1 MKLQNKTKRTITLN
15 LDHDVVCTE
24 GEEGKCLCSSY
35 VHQAREHDPRT
46 GDIGIR
52 ESERRV
58 CASVHIMPGAVTDE
72 LPKTVLDLPAVKKAM
87 KMRTPALIEAAAE

>member
-24 GEEGKCLCSSY
+24 GEGGKCLCSSY
-35 VHQAREHDPRT
+35 LHQAREHDPRS
-46 GDIGIR
+46 GDVGIR

-58 CASVHIMPGAVTDE
+58 CASVYILPDAVTEE
-72 LPKTVLDLPAVKKAM
+72 LPESVRNLPTVKKAM
-87 KMRTPALIEAAAE
+87 KLRTPALVEVVAE

>member
-24 GEEGKCLCSSY
+24 GEGGCLCSSY
-35 VHQAREHDPRT
+35 LHQAREHDPRS

-52 ESERRV
+52 ESDRRL
-58 CASVHIMPGAVTDE
+58 CASVHILPDAITED
-72 LPKTVLDLPAVKKAM
+72 LPKSVLDLPAVKKAM
-87 KMRTPALIEAAAE
+87 KLRTPALIEAAAE